1 MAIQAQLY
9 PENIGFSLGGSQNW
23 MENTYGFNEFCFNLQ
38 QKQQQQQQLLQNL
51 QQKTL
56 NPCFDNIGLLSKNN
70 NHQSTAFSHSIAAQV
85 EKKQG
90 QQIDRFISL
99 QNERLR
105 LLLQEQRRQQVA
117 LLLRKYEEK
126 TVVLL
131 KQKEEEIAKARNR
144 TMELEDFLR
153 KIDIESQT
161 WYRLA
166 KENEAMVENLNNT
179 IEQLK
184 ENGCFTNEVEDT
196 ESCYRGERE
205 EGAGENRGQGF
216 EEEGENQE
224 QIRGKKMIC
233 KSCNSRTSCVVLLP
247 CRHICS
253 CKDCQV
259 SLDSCP
265 VCGMV
270 KKASIEVLI

>member
-1 MAIQAQLY
+1 M
-9 PENIGFSLGGSQNW
+9 
-23 MENTYGFNEFCFNLQ
+23 
-38 QKQQQQQQLLQNL
+38 
-51 QQKTL
+51 
-56 NPCFDNIGLLSKNN
+56 
-70 NHQSTAFSHSIAAQV
+70 
-85 EKKQG
+85 
-90 QQIDRFISL
+90 
-99 QNERLR
+99 
-105 LLLQEQRRQQVA
+105 A

-131 KQKEEEIAKARNR
+131 KQKQEEIAKARNR

-153 KIDIESQT
+153 KIEIESQT

-184 ENGCFTNEVEDT
+184 ENGCFANEVEDT

-216 EEEGENQE
+216 EADGENQE
-224 QIRGKKMIC
+224 QISGKKMVC